1 MNSSHD
7 TPPATSG
14 AAQSHDSD
22 LNCTRAM
29 QQLWDF
35 LDRELTDKQMA
46 EVRRHLDT
54 CSDCF
59 SHGAWGERFLEAL
72 HSVRDERLM
81 PPEVKAK
88 VIEKLRKAGYAGT
101 A

>member
-1 MNSSHD
+1 MDRSHES
-7 TPPATSG
+7 PATSG
-14 AAQSHDSD
+14 ELHRGPDV
-22 LNCTRAM
+22 NCTRAM

-35 LDRELTDKQMA
+35 LDRELTDQQMA
-46 EVRRHLDT
+46 AVRSHLES

-59 SHGAWGERFLEAL
+59 PHQAWAERFLEAL

-81 PPEVKAK
+81 PPEVKAR
-88 VIEKLRKAGYAGT
+88 VIERLRSAGYAGT

>member
-7 TPPATSG
+7 TPPPTSG
-14 AAQSHDSD
+14 GTQPPISEV
-22 LNCTRAM
+22 NCTRAM

-35 LDRELTDKQMA
+35 LDRELTDQQMA
-46 EVRRHLDT
+46 AVRRHLDT

-59 SHGAWGERFLEAL
+59 SHEAWGERFLEAL
-72 HSVRDERLM
+72 HSVRDQRLM

-88 VIEKLRKAGYAGT
+88 VIEKLRRAGYAGT